1 MKAVEIVD
9 QVIHENDPISL
20 IRAFRHYIIKIG
32 KENKNELGIMKN
44 VIKENNKRDNNIK
57 ERTNI
62 LKVNDPLTLTENNI
76 QGDGFKNI
84 KIFNKISKSAE
95 YQRLIS
101 ESSNSFYEHIN
112 EEYHNKFISEDKLDN
127 IDLLRF
133 KIQNNYYFSKKLLLE
148 EIDNLF
154 INIRKK
160 FDIQI
165 NNGTRATY
173 KNKGT
178 RGRRRKLTN
187 DINGTNSNGK
197 SKNGTNGTSLVNNNI
212 NILNSINGIAY
223 NGCINE
229 NSINNNSM
237 VIEDEKKV
245 DTNTNQEENKYDVD
259 GFIIPIQNYKYKE
272 LYIIY
277 LNTIY
282 IRLVQLIQQL
292 NFDELFEAD
301 VRLMINNNKLPKS
314 NMSISSL
321 PIHKDFEI
329 ISDYHH
335 IKPEET
341 EKVLVTSITPSCEGG
356 CCNEINQLGPFSLD
370 NSKWNCCCK
379 DRSNNIEC
387 DPNICKCDIN
397 ICKNLSLYKKEY
409 KIINIDVEERYSWG
423 IDLYTYRNLLYIF
436 PENFDNDSQYYK
448 DFIEKTLILVINK
461 LGNKGNKLTNACYYI
476 INNSSL
482 YSNID
487 YCLAKHL
494 LNLFQ
499 SSKICDQL
507 FNNAYC
513 KGIGIFCKKKEG
525 IKQNELIAPYLGEIY
540 SPYLWY
546 EKQDLIKAK
555 KMDKNLPDFYNIML
569 ERMKNDPD
577 GYNLIMIDP
586 NSKGNFASRMSHS
599 CVPNCNT
606 VLMVSNKKYSIGMY
620 AMRDIQYDEELT
632 FDYNSITENQKEY
645 QMAICLCSSYLCRGH
660 YLILSNSMI
669 FTEIIN
675 KFHTFL
681 HRNIILLKA
690 SYMGEEPL
698 KEEELMLLKKYSIG
712 NSLLNSCPIW
722 LQRWTSLTIYFI
734 DLERQLL
741 PIILYKAEE
750 REREMNKKSMMK
762 IKNKNKKKKLDLKIN
777 EKNNS
782 KDCKNKI
789 KKKLNGKNSENTPT
803 RKKRSSSTKAFT
815 INKYNFNSD
824 FVWYQKSYKSKTRP
838 NNIIDKAKEESNF
851 DKIYKR
857 SKTKSKPKKEKDGI
871 KKHKNSNSGSKKN
884 FATPAKGD
892 SEKKNFIFGN
902 ALGDSLR
909 KLIENNENDID
920 FINICNKY
928 NFKEEELKM
937 IDIETDPSFDFLSE
951 QNLKLD
957 KEFDKILYEGCKY
970 QVSGII
976 DQRIQ
981 SLSITL
987 DKIKHVL
994 SLIGSPYNTEPPLR
1008 FLTEKE
1014 KYECHWK
1021 PMKEYLRENFIK
1033 LREKINSQNVFLME
1047 KYQKIIISLSP
1058 PIFVAGELNYKNLN
1072 IESRETL
1079 LKISKILYE
1088 ISLTENEVK
1097 LLDYKGLAD
1106 ILSLYANTKV
1116 HFTTNKNIN
1125 GCFYGE
1131 NIQILK
1137 RDVDSSCVPNE
1148 FLSSA
1153 LDTVIAEGKKEYEN
1167 NYIWGQLVG
1176 WYKQTVDKPNASLS
1190 AERKGALCYP
1200 DIESFFWN
1208 DYLTNN
1214 NKTNYSES
1222 INSNNSSSKKENNNS
1237 EYNYPYGGRI
1247 QFFEKLKDNI
1257 SMSWPTTNQWSFKN
1271 RNKIYGTVQLDSVI
1285 YGNFYLN
1292 KIDDYYSFIINQL
1305 ISNDPHQ
1312 IQ

>member
-1 MKAVEIVD
+1 
-9 QVIHENDPISL
+9 
-20 IRAFRHYIIKIG
+20 
-32 KENKNELGIMKN
+32 MKN

-62 LKVNDPLTLTENNI
+62 LKLNDPKTLIGNNM
-76 QGDGFKNI
+76 QGDLFKSI
-84 KIFNKISKSAE
+84 KIFNKISKSAD
-95 YQRLIS
+95 YQRIIN
-101 ESSNSFYEHIN
+101 ESSNSFYDYIN
-112 EEYHNKFISEDKLDN
+112 EEYHNKFISDDKLDN

-148 EIDNLF
+148 EIDHLF

-160 FDIQI
+160 FDIQV

-173 KNKGT
+173 KNKGK
-178 RGRRRKLTN
+178 RGRRKLNGELNGNNSININNKIDNNSMIIEDEKKN
-187 DINGTNSNGK
+187 DINGTNK
-197 SKNGTNGTSLVNNNI
+197 
-212 NILNSINGIAY
+212 
-223 NGCINE
+223 
-229 NSINNNSM
+229 
-237 VIEDEKKV
+237 
-245 DTNTNQEENKYDVD
+245 NQEDSKYDID
-259 GFIIPIQNYKYKE
+259 GFIIPIQNYKYKD

-282 IRLVQLIQQL
+282 IRLIQLIQEL
-292 NFDELFEAD
+292 NFDDLFEND
-301 VRLMINNNKLPKS
+301 VKLMISNNKLPKS

-321 PIHKDFEI
+321 PIRKEFEI

-341 EKVLVTSITPSCEGG
+341 EKILITPIIPSCNGE
-356 CCNEINQLGPFSLD
+356 CCDEINKLGPFNLD
-370 NSKWNCCCK
+370 NSRWNCSCK

-397 ICKNLSLYKKEY
+397 KCKNLSLYKKEY
-409 KIINIDVEERYSWG
+409 KRIDIDVEERYSWG

-436 PENFDNDSQYYK
+436 PENFDSDSQYYK
-448 DFIEKTLILVINK
+448 DFIEKTLILAINK
-461 LGNKGNKLTNACYYI
+461 LGNNGNKITNACYYI
-476 INNSSL
+476 VNNSSL
-482 YSNID
+482 YSNTD
-487 YCLAKHL
+487 YNLAKHL

-499 SSKICDQL
+499 SSKTCEQF

-555 KMDKNLPDFYNIML
+555 KLDKNLPDFYNIML
-569 ERMKNDPD
+569 ERMKTDPD

-620 AMRDIQYDEELT
+620 AMRDIAYDEELT

-681 HRNIILLKA
+681 HRNVILLKA
-690 SYMGEEPL
+690 SYMGEDPL
-698 KEEELMLLKKYSIG
+698 KNEELILLKKYSIG

-722 LQRWTSLTIYFI
+722 LQRWAALTIYFI

-741 PIILYKAEE
+741 PIMLYKAEK
-750 REREMNKKSMMK
+750 RERDLNKKSL
-762 IKNKNKKKKLDLKIN
+762 IKKNKKRKIEIKFN
-777 EKNNS
+777 DKNNS
-782 KDCKNKI
+782 KEKSKI
-789 KKKLNGKNSENTPT
+789 KKKLNGKNSENSSTK
-803 RKKRSSSTKAFT
+803 KKRSTSTKAFT
-815 INKYNFNSD
+815 INKYNFDSD
-824 FVWYQKSYKSKTRP
+824 FIWFNKSYKSKTRP

-851 DKIYKR
+851 DKILKKNKSK
-857 SKTKSKPKKEKDGI
+857 SKTKKEKDST
-871 KKHKNSNSGSKKN
+871 KKTKMILNSNKKSKNKDKI
-884 FATPAKGD
+884 FQACEG
-892 SEKKNFIFGN
+892 EKKNI
-902 ALGDSLR
+902 DE
-909 KLIENNENDID
+909 IENYLKEIVNNNYDDDID
-920 FINICNKY
+920 FINLCNKY
-928 NFKEEELKM
+928 NYNEEELKM
-937 IDIETDPSFDFLSE
+937 INIENDPSFDFLSE
-951 QNLKLD
+951 QNLKLEE
-957 KEFDKILYEGCKY
+957 EFDKVLYEGCKY

-981 SLSITL
+981 SLAITL

-994 SLIGSPYNTEPPLR
+994 SLIGSPYNIEPPLR

-1033 LREKINSQNVFLME
+1033 LKEKINSKNAFLIE

-1072 IESRETL
+1072 IESKDTL

-1088 ISLTENEVK
+1088 ISSIECEIK

-1106 ILSLYANTKV
+1106 ILSLYAKTKV
-1116 HFTTNKNIN
+1116 LFTTNKNIN
-1125 GCFYGE
+1125 GCFFGE

-1137 RDVDSSCVPNE
+1137 RDVDNSCVPNE
-1148 FLSSA
+1148 YIKSP
-1153 LDTVIAEGKKEYEN
+1153 LDTVIYEGKKEYEN

-1208 DYLTNN
+1208 EFITNS
-1214 NKTNYSES
+1214 KTNCSES
-1222 INSNNSSSKKENNNS
+1222 INSNSSKKDSNNN
-1237 EYNYPYGGRI
+1237 EYNYPYGGRE

-1257 SMSWPTTNQWSFKN
+1257 SMSWPTTNLWSFKN

-1292 KIDDYYSFIINQL
+1292 KIEDYYSYSIKQL
-1305 ISNDPHQ
+1305 FLNEA
-1312 IQ
+1312 

>member
-1 MKAVEIVD
+1 
-9 QVIHENDPISL
+9 
-20 IRAFRHYIIKIG
+20 
-32 KENKNELGIMKN
+32 MKN

-62 LKVNDPLTLTENNI
+62 LKLNDPKTLIGNNM
-76 QGDGFKNI
+76 QGDLFKSI
-84 KIFNKISKSAE
+84 KIFNKISKSAD
-95 YQRLIS
+95 YQRIIN
-101 ESSNSFYEHIN
+101 ESSNSFYDYIN
-112 EEYHNKFISEDKLDN
+112 EEYHNKFISDDKLDN

-148 EIDNLF
+148 EIDHLF

-160 FDIQI
+160 FDIQV

-173 KNKGT
+173 KNKGK
-178 RGRRRKLTN
+178 RGRRKLNGELNGNNSININNKIDNNSMIIEDEKKN
-187 DINGTNSNGK
+187 DINGTNK
-197 SKNGTNGTSLVNNNI
+197 
-212 NILNSINGIAY
+212 
-223 NGCINE
+223 
-229 NSINNNSM
+229 
-237 VIEDEKKV
+237 
-245 DTNTNQEENKYDVD
+245 NQEDSKYDID
-259 GFIIPIQNYKYKE
+259 GFIIPIQNYKYKD

-282 IRLVQLIQQL
+282 IRLIQLIQEL
-292 NFDELFEAD
+292 NFDDLFEND
-301 VRLMINNNKLPKS
+301 VKLMISNNKLPKS

-321 PIHKDFEI
+321 PIRKEFEI

-341 EKVLVTSITPSCEGG
+341 EKILITPIIPSCDGE
-356 CCNEINQLGPFSLD
+356 CCDEINKLGPFNLD
-370 NSKWNCCCK
+370 NSRWNCSCK

-397 ICKNLSLYKKEY
+397 KCKNLSLYKKEY
-409 KIINIDVEERYSWG
+409 KRIDIDVEERYSWG

-436 PENFDNDSQYYK
+436 PENFDSDSQYYK
-448 DFIEKTLILVINK
+448 DFIEKTLILAINK
-461 LGNKGNKLTNACYYI
+461 LGNNGNKITNACYYI
-476 INNSSL
+476 VNNSSL
-482 YSNID
+482 YSNTD
-487 YCLAKHL
+487 YNLAKHL

-499 SSKICDQL
+499 SSKTCEQF

-555 KMDKNLPDFYNIML
+555 KLDKNLPDFYNIML
-569 ERMKNDPD
+569 ERMKTDPD

-620 AMRDIQYDEELT
+620 AMRDIAYDEELT

-681 HRNIILLKA
+681 HRNVILLKA
-690 SYMGEEPL
+690 SYMGEDPL
-698 KEEELMLLKKYSIG
+698 KNEELILLKKYSIG

-722 LQRWTSLTIYFI
+722 LQRWAALTIYFI

-741 PIILYKAEE
+741 PIMLYKAEK
-750 REREMNKKSMMK
+750 RERDLNKKSL
-762 IKNKNKKKKLDLKIN
+762 IKKNKKRKIEIKLND
-777 EKNNS
+777 KNNS
-782 KDCKNKI
+782 KEKSKI
-789 KKKLNGKNSENTPT
+789 KKKLNGKNSENSSTK
-803 RKKRSSSTKAFT
+803 KKRSTSTKAFT
-815 INKYNFNSD
+815 INKYNFDSD
-824 FVWYQKSYKSKTRP
+824 FIWFNKSYKSKTRP

-851 DKIYKR
+851 DKILKKNKSK
-857 SKTKSKPKKEKDGI
+857 SKTKKEKDST
-871 KKHKNSNSGSKKN
+871 KKTKIILNSNKKSKNKDKI
-884 FATPAKGD
+884 FQACEG
-892 SEKKNFIFGN
+892 EKKNI
-902 ALGDSLR
+902 DE
-909 KLIENNENDID
+909 IENYLKEIVNNNYDDDID
-920 FINICNKY
+920 FINLCNKY
-928 NFKEEELKM
+928 NYNEEELKM
-937 IDIETDPSFDFLSE
+937 INIENDPSFDFLSE
-951 QNLKLD
+951 QNLKLEE
-957 KEFDKILYEGCKY
+957 EFDKVLYEGCKY

-981 SLSITL
+981 SLAITL

-994 SLIGSPYNTEPPLR
+994 SLIGSPYNIEPPLR

-1033 LREKINSQNVFLME
+1033 LKEKINSKNTFLTE

-1072 IESRETL
+1072 IESKDTL

-1088 ISLTENEVK
+1088 ISSIECEIK

-1106 ILSLYANTKV
+1106 ILSLYAKTKV
-1116 HFTTNKNIN
+1116 LFTTNKNIN
-1125 GCFYGE
+1125 GCFFGE

-1137 RDVDSSCVPNE
+1137 RDVDNSCVPNE
-1148 FLSSA
+1148 YIKSP
-1153 LDTVIAEGKKEYEN
+1153 LDTVIYEGKKEYEN

-1208 DYLTNN
+1208 EFITNS
-1214 NKTNYSES
+1214 KTNCSES
-1222 INSNNSSSKKENNNS
+1222 INSNSSKKDSNNN
-1237 EYNYPYGGRI
+1237 EYNYPYGGRE

-1257 SMSWPTTNQWSFKN
+1257 SMSWPTTNLWSFKN

-1292 KIDDYYSFIINQL
+1292 KIEDYYSYSIKQL
-1305 ISNDPHQ
+1305 FLNEA
-1312 IQ
+1312 

>member
-1 MKAVEIVD
+1 
-9 QVIHENDPISL
+9 
-20 IRAFRHYIIKIG
+20 
-32 KENKNELGIMKN
+32 MKN

-62 LKVNDPLTLTENNI
+62 LKLNDPKTLIGNNM
-76 QGDGFKNI
+76 QGDLFKSI
-84 KIFNKISKSAE
+84 KIFNKISKSAD
-95 YQRLIS
+95 YQRIIN
-101 ESSNSFYEHIN
+101 ESSNSFYDYIN
-112 EEYHNKFISEDKLDN
+112 EEYHNKFISDDKLDN

-148 EIDNLF
+148 EIDHLF

-160 FDIQI
+160 FDIQV

-173 KNKGT
+173 KNKGK
-178 RGRRRKLTN
+178 RGRRKLNGDLNGNNSININNKIDNNSMIIEDEKKN
-187 DINGTNSNGK
+187 DINGTNK
-197 SKNGTNGTSLVNNNI
+197 
-212 NILNSINGIAY
+212 
-223 NGCINE
+223 
-229 NSINNNSM
+229 
-237 VIEDEKKV
+237 
-245 DTNTNQEENKYDVD
+245 NQEDSKYDID
-259 GFIIPIQNYKYKE
+259 GFIIPIQNYKYKD

-282 IRLVQLIQQL
+282 IRLIQLIQEL
-292 NFDELFEAD
+292 NFDDLFEND
-301 VRLMINNNKLPKS
+301 VKLMISNNKLPKS

-321 PIHKDFEI
+321 PIRKEFEI

-341 EKVLVTSITPSCEGG
+341 EKILITPIIPSCDGE
-356 CCNEINQLGPFSLD
+356 CCDEINKLGPFNLD
-370 NSKWNCCCK
+370 NSRWNCSCK

-397 ICKNLSLYKKEY
+397 KCKNLSLYKKEY
-409 KIINIDVEERYSWG
+409 KRIDIDVEERYSWG

-436 PENFDNDSQYYK
+436 PENFDSDSQYYK
-448 DFIEKTLILVINK
+448 DFIEKTLILAINK
-461 LGNKGNKLTNACYYI
+461 LGNNGNKITNACYYI
-476 INNSSL
+476 VNNSSL
-482 YSNID
+482 YSNTD
-487 YCLAKHL
+487 YNLAKHL

-499 SSKICDQL
+499 SSKTCEQF

-555 KMDKNLPDFYNIML
+555 KLDKNLPDFYNIML
-569 ERMKNDPD
+569 ERMKTDPD

-620 AMRDIQYDEELT
+620 AMRDIAYDEELT

-681 HRNIILLKA
+681 HRNVILLKA
-690 SYMGEEPL
+690 SYMGEDPL
-698 KEEELMLLKKYSIG
+698 KNEELILLKKYSIG

-722 LQRWTSLTIYFI
+722 LQRWAALTIYFI

-741 PIILYKAEE
+741 PIMLYKAEK
-750 REREMNKKSMMK
+750 RERDLNKKSL
-762 IKNKNKKKKLDLKIN
+762 IKKNKKRKIEIKLND
-777 EKNNS
+777 KNNS
-782 KDCKNKI
+782 KEKSKI
-789 KKKLNGKNSENTPT
+789 KKKLNGKNSENSSTK
-803 RKKRSSSTKAFT
+803 KKRSTSTKAFT
-815 INKYNFNSD
+815 INKYNFDSD
-824 FVWYQKSYKSKTRP
+824 FIWFNKSYKSKTRP

-851 DKIYKR
+851 DKILKKNKSK
-857 SKTKSKPKKEKDGI
+857 SKTKKEKDST
-871 KKHKNSNSGSKKN
+871 KKTKMILNSNKKSKNKDKI
-884 FATPAKGD
+884 FQACEG
-892 SEKKNFIFGN
+892 EKKNI
-902 ALGDSLR
+902 DE
-909 KLIENNENDID
+909 IENYLKEIVNNNYDDDID
-920 FINICNKY
+920 FINLCNKY
-928 NFKEEELKM
+928 NYNEEELKM
-937 IDIETDPSFDFLSE
+937 INIENDPSFDFLSE
-951 QNLKLD
+951 QNLKLEE
-957 KEFDKILYEGCKY
+957 EFDKVLYEGCKY

-981 SLSITL
+981 SLAITL

-994 SLIGSPYNTEPPLR
+994 SLIGSPYNIEPPLR

-1033 LREKINSQNVFLME
+1033 LKEKINSKNTFLTE

-1072 IESRETL
+1072 IESKDTL

-1088 ISLTENEVK
+1088 ISSIECEIK

-1106 ILSLYANTKV
+1106 ILSLYAKTKV
-1116 HFTTNKNIN
+1116 LFTTNKNIN
-1125 GCFYGE
+1125 GCFFGE

-1137 RDVDSSCVPNE
+1137 RDVDNSCVPNE
-1148 FLSSA
+1148 YIKSP
-1153 LDTVIAEGKKEYEN
+1153 LDTVIYEGKKEYEN

-1208 DYLTNN
+1208 EFITNS
-1214 NKTNYSES
+1214 KTNCSES
-1222 INSNNSSSKKENNNS
+1222 INSNSSKKDSNNN
-1237 EYNYPYGGRI
+1237 EYNYPYGGRE

-1257 SMSWPTTNQWSFKN
+1257 SMSWPTTNLWSFKN

-1292 KIDDYYSFIINQL
+1292 KIEDYYSYSIKQL
-1305 ISNDPHQ
+1305 FLNEA
-1312 IQ
+1312 

>member
-1 MKAVEIVD
+1 
-9 QVIHENDPISL
+9 
-20 IRAFRHYIIKIG
+20 
-32 KENKNELGIMKN
+32 MKN

-57 ERTNI
+57 ERANI
-62 LKVNDPLTLTENNI
+62 LKLNDPKTLIGNNM
-76 QGDGFKNI
+76 QGDLFKSI
-84 KIFNKISKSAE
+84 KIFNKISKSAD
-95 YQRLIS
+95 YQRIIN
-101 ESSNSFYEHIN
+101 ESSNSFYDYIN
-112 EEYHNKFISEDKLDN
+112 EEYHNKFISDDKLDN

-148 EIDNLF
+148 EIDHLF

-160 FDIQI
+160 FDIQV

-173 KNKGT
+173 KNKGK
-178 RGRRRKLTN
+178 RGRRKLNGDLNGNNSININNKVDNNSMIIEDEKKN
-187 DINGTNSNGK
+187 DINGT
-197 SKNGTNGTSLVNNNI
+197 KN
-212 NILNSINGIAY
+212 
-223 NGCINE
+223 
-229 NSINNNSM
+229 
-237 VIEDEKKV
+237 
-245 DTNTNQEENKYDVD
+245 NQEDSKYDID
-259 GFIIPIQNYKYKE
+259 GFIIPIQNYKYKD

-282 IRLVQLIQQL
+282 IRLIQLIQEL
-292 NFDELFEAD
+292 NFDDLFEND
-301 VRLMINNNKLPKS
+301 VKLMISNNKLPKS

-321 PIHKDFEI
+321 PIRKEFEI

-341 EKVLVTSITPSCEGG
+341 EKILITPITPSCEGE
-356 CCNEINQLGPFSLD
+356 CCDEINKLGPFNLD
-370 NSKWNCCCK
+370 NSRWNCSCK

-397 ICKNLSLYKKEY
+397 KCRNLSLYKKEY
-409 KIINIDVEERYSWG
+409 KRINIDVEERYSWG

-436 PENFDNDSQYYK
+436 PENFDSDSQYYK
-448 DFIEKTLILVINK
+448 DFIEKTLILAINK
-461 LGNKGNKLTNACYYI
+461 LGNNGNKITNACYYI

-482 YSNID
+482 YSNTD
-487 YCLAKHL
+487 YNLAKHL

-499 SSKICDQL
+499 SSKTCEQF

-555 KMDKNLPDFYNIML
+555 KLDKNLPDFYNIML
-569 ERMKNDPD
+569 ERMKTDPD

-620 AMRDIQYDEELT
+620 AMRDIAYDEELT

-645 QMAICLCSSYLCRGH
+645 QMAICLCSSYFCRGH

-681 HRNIILLKA
+681 HRNVILLKA
-690 SYMGEEPL
+690 SYMGENPL
-698 KEEELMLLKKYSIG
+698 KNEELILLKKYSIG

-722 LQRWTSLTIYFI
+722 LQRWAALTIYFI

-741 PIILYKAEE
+741 PIMLYKAEK
-750 REREMNKKSMMK
+750 RERDLNKKSL
-762 IKNKNKKKKLDLKIN
+762 IKKNKKRKIEIKLND
-777 EKNNS
+777 KNNS
-782 KDCKNKI
+782 KEKSKI
-789 KKKLNGKNSENTPT
+789 KKKLNGKNSENSSTK
-803 RKKRSSSTKAFT
+803 KKRSTSTKAFT
-815 INKYNFNSD
+815 INKYNFDSD
-824 FVWYQKSYKSKTRP
+824 FIWFNKSYKSKTRP

-851 DKIYKR
+851 DKILKKNK
-857 SKTKSKPKKEKDGI
+857 SKSKPKKEKDST
-871 KKHKNSNSGSKKN
+871 KKTKINLNSNKKSKNKN
-884 FATPAKGD
+884 RIFQAYEG
-892 SEKKNFIFGN
+892 EKKNI
-902 ALGDSLR
+902 DE
-909 KLIENNENDID
+909 IENYLKEIVNNNYDDDID
-920 FINICNKY
+920 FINLCNKY
-928 NFKEEELKM
+928 NYNEEELKM
-937 IDIETDPSFDFLSE
+937 INIENDPSFDFLSE
-951 QNLKLD
+951 QNLKLEE
-957 KEFDKILYEGCKY
+957 EFDKVLYEGCKY

-981 SLSITL
+981 SLAITL

-994 SLIGSPYNTEPPLR
+994 SLIGSPYNIEPPLR

-1033 LREKINSQNVFLME
+1033 LKEKINSKNTFLLE

-1072 IESRETL
+1072 IESKDTL

-1088 ISLTENEVK
+1088 ISSIECEMK

-1106 ILSLYANTKV
+1106 ILSLYAKTKV
-1116 HFTTNKNIN
+1116 LFTTNKNIN
-1125 GCFYGE
+1125 GCFFGE

-1137 RDVDSSCVPNE
+1137 RDVDNSCVPNE
-1148 FLSSA
+1148 YTKSP
-1153 LDTVIAEGKKEYEN
+1153 LDTVIYEGKKEYEN

-1208 DYLTNN
+1208 EFITNS
-1214 NKTNYSES
+1214 KTNYSES
-1222 INSNNSSSKKENNNS
+1222 INSNSSKKDSNNN
-1237 EYNYPYGGRI
+1237 EYNYPYGGRE

-1257 SMSWPTTNQWSFKN
+1257 SMSWPTTNLWSFKN

-1292 KIDDYYSFIINQL
+1292 KIEDYYSYSIKQL
-1305 ISNDPHQ
+1305 FLNEA
-1312 IQ
+1312 

>member
-1 MKAVEIVD
+1 
-9 QVIHENDPISL
+9 
-20 IRAFRHYIIKIG
+20 
-32 KENKNELGIMKN
+32 MKN

-57 ERTNI
+57 ERANI
-62 LKVNDPLTLTENNI
+62 LKLNDPKTLIGNNM
-76 QGDGFKNI
+76 QGDLFKSI
-84 KIFNKISKSAE
+84 KIFNKIIKSAD
-95 YQRLIS
+95 YQRIIN
-101 ESSNSFYEHIN
+101 ESSNSFYDYIN
-112 EEYHNKFISEDKLDN
+112 EEYHNKFISDDKLDN

-148 EIDNLF
+148 EIDHLF

-160 FDIQI
+160 FDIQV

-173 KNKGT
+173 KNKGK
-178 RGRRRKLTN
+178 RGRRKLNGDLNGNNSININNKVDNNSMIIEDEKKN
-187 DINGTNSNGK
+187 DINGT
-197 SKNGTNGTSLVNNNI
+197 KN
-212 NILNSINGIAY
+212 
-223 NGCINE
+223 
-229 NSINNNSM
+229 
-237 VIEDEKKV
+237 
-245 DTNTNQEENKYDVD
+245 NQEDSKYDID
-259 GFIIPIQNYKYKE
+259 GFIIPIQNYKYKD

-282 IRLVQLIQQL
+282 IRLIQLIQEL
-292 NFDELFEAD
+292 NFDDLFEND
-301 VRLMINNNKLPKS
+301 VKLMISNNKLPKS

-321 PIHKDFEI
+321 PIRKEFEI

-341 EKVLVTSITPSCEGG
+341 EKILITPITPSCEGE
-356 CCNEINQLGPFSLD
+356 CCDEINKLGPFNLD
-370 NSKWNCCCK
+370 NSRWNCSCK

-397 ICKNLSLYKKEY
+397 KCRNLSLYKKEY
-409 KIINIDVEERYSWG
+409 KRINIDVEERYSWG

-436 PENFDNDSQYYK
+436 PENFDSDSQYYK
-448 DFIEKTLILVINK
+448 DFIEKTLILAINK
-461 LGNKGNKLTNACYYI
+461 LGNNGNKITNACYYI

-482 YSNID
+482 YSNTD
-487 YCLAKHL
+487 YNLAKHL

-499 SSKICDQL
+499 SSKTCEQF

-555 KMDKNLPDFYNIML
+555 KLDKNLPDFYNIML
-569 ERMKNDPD
+569 ERMKTDPD

-620 AMRDIQYDEELT
+620 AMRDIAYDEELT

-645 QMAICLCSSYLCRGH
+645 QMAICLCSSYFCRGH

-681 HRNIILLKA
+681 HRNVILLKA
-690 SYMGEEPL
+690 SYMGENPL
-698 KEEELMLLKKYSIG
+698 KNEELILLKKYSIG

-722 LQRWTSLTIYFI
+722 LQRWAALTIYFI

-741 PIILYKAEE
+741 PIMLYKAEK
-750 REREMNKKSMMK
+750 RERDLNKKSL
-762 IKNKNKKKKLDLKIN
+762 IKKNKKRKIEIKLND
-777 EKNNS
+777 KNNS
-782 KDCKNKI
+782 KEKSKI
-789 KKKLNGKNSENTPT
+789 KRKLNGKNSENSSTK
-803 RKKRSSSTKAFT
+803 KKRSTSTKAFT
-815 INKYNFNSD
+815 INKYNFDSD
-824 FVWYQKSYKSKTRP
+824 FIWFNKSYKSKTRP

-851 DKIYKR
+851 DKILKKNK
-857 SKTKSKPKKEKDGI
+857 SKSKPKKEKDST
-871 KKHKNSNSGSKKN
+871 KKTKINLNSNKKSKNKN
-884 FATPAKGD
+884 RIFQAYEG
-892 SEKKNFIFGN
+892 EKKNI
-902 ALGDSLR
+902 DE
-909 KLIENNENDID
+909 IENYLKEIVNNNYDDDID
-920 FINICNKY
+920 FINLCNKY
-928 NFKEEELKM
+928 NYNEEELKM
-937 IDIETDPSFDFLSE
+937 INIENDPSFDFLSE
-951 QNLKLD
+951 QNLKLEE
-957 KEFDKILYEGCKY
+957 EFDKVLYEGCKY

-981 SLSITL
+981 SLAITL

-994 SLIGSPYNTEPPLR
+994 SLIGSPYNIEPPLR

-1033 LREKINSQNVFLME
+1033 LKEKINSKNTFLLE

-1072 IESRETL
+1072 IESKDTL

-1088 ISLTENEVK
+1088 ISSIECEMK

-1106 ILSLYANTKV
+1106 ILSLYAKTKV
-1116 HFTTNKNIN
+1116 LFTTNKNIN
-1125 GCFYGE
+1125 GCFFGE

-1137 RDVDSSCVPNE
+1137 RDVDNSCVPNE
-1148 FLSSA
+1148 YTKSP
-1153 LDTVIAEGKKEYEN
+1153 LDTVIYEGKKEYEN

-1208 DYLTNN
+1208 DFITNS
-1214 NKTNYSES
+1214 KTNYSES
-1222 INSNNSSSKKENNNS
+1222 INSNSSKKDSNNN
-1237 EYNYPYGGRI
+1237 EYNYPYGGRE

-1257 SMSWPTTNQWSFKN
+1257 SMSWPTTNLWSFKN

-1292 KIDDYYSFIINQL
+1292 KIEDYYSYSIKQL
-1305 ISNDPHQ
+1305 FLNEA
-1312 IQ
+1312 

>member
-1 MKAVEIVD
+1 
-9 QVIHENDPISL
+9 
-20 IRAFRHYIIKIG
+20 
-32 KENKNELGIMKN
+32 MKN

-62 LKVNDPLTLTENNI
+62 LKLNDPKTLIGNNM
-76 QGDGFKNI
+76 QGDLFKSI
-84 KIFNKISKSAE
+84 KIFNKISKSAD
-95 YQRLIS
+95 YQRIIN
-101 ESSNSFYEHIN
+101 ESSNSFYDYIN
-112 EEYHNKFISEDKLDN
+112 EEYHNKFISDDKLDN

-148 EIDNLF
+148 EIDHLF

-160 FDIQI
+160 FDIQV

-173 KNKGT
+173 KNKGK
-178 RGRRRKLTN
+178 RGRRKLNGELNGNNSININNKIDNNSMIIEDEKKN
-187 DINGTNSNGK
+187 DINGTNK
-197 SKNGTNGTSLVNNNI
+197 
-212 NILNSINGIAY
+212 
-223 NGCINE
+223 
-229 NSINNNSM
+229 
-237 VIEDEKKV
+237 
-245 DTNTNQEENKYDVD
+245 NQEDSKYDID
-259 GFIIPIQNYKYKE
+259 GFIIPIQNYKYKD

-282 IRLVQLIQQL
+282 IRLIQLIQEL
-292 NFDELFEAD
+292 NFDDLFEND
-301 VRLMINNNKLPKS
+301 VKLMISNNKLPKS

-321 PIHKDFEI
+321 PIRKEFEI

-341 EKVLVTSITPSCEGG
+341 EKILITPIIPSCDGE
-356 CCNEINQLGPFSLD
+356 CCDEINKLGPFNLD
-370 NSKWNCCCK
+370 NSRWNCSCK

-397 ICKNLSLYKKEY
+397 KCKNLSLYKKEY
-409 KIINIDVEERYSWG
+409 KRIDIDVEERYSWG

-436 PENFDNDSQYYK
+436 PENFDSDSQYYK
-448 DFIEKTLILVINK
+448 DFIEKTLILAINK
-461 LGNKGNKLTNACYYI
+461 LGNNGNKITNACYYI
-476 INNSSL
+476 VNNSSL
-482 YSNID
+482 YSNTD
-487 YCLAKHL
+487 YNLAKHL

-499 SSKICDQL
+499 SSKTCEQF

-555 KMDKNLPDFYNIML
+555 KLDKNLPDFYNIML
-569 ERMKNDPD
+569 ERMKTDPD

-620 AMRDIQYDEELT
+620 AMRDIAYDEELT

-681 HRNIILLKA
+681 HRNVILLKA
-690 SYMGEEPL
+690 SYMGEDPL
-698 KEEELMLLKKYSIG
+698 KNEELILLKKYSIG

-722 LQRWTSLTIYFI
+722 LQRWAALTIYFI

-741 PIILYKAEE
+741 PIMLYKAEK
-750 REREMNKKSMMK
+750 RERDLNKKSL
-762 IKNKNKKKKLDLKIN
+762 IKKNKKRKIEIKLND
-777 EKNNS
+777 KNNS
-782 KDCKNKI
+782 KEKSKI
-789 KKKLNGKNSENTPT
+789 KKKLNGKNSENSSTK
-803 RKKRSSSTKAFT
+803 KKRSTSTKAFT
-815 INKYNFNSD
+815 INKYNFDSD
-824 FVWYQKSYKSKTRP
+824 FIWFNKSYKSKTRP

-851 DKIYKR
+851 DKILKKNKSK
-857 SKTKSKPKKEKDGI
+857 SKTKKEKDST
-871 KKHKNSNSGSKKN
+871 KKTKMILNSNKKSKNKDKI
-884 FATPAKGD
+884 FQACEG
-892 SEKKNFIFGN
+892 EKKNI
-902 ALGDSLR
+902 DE
-909 KLIENNENDID
+909 IENYLKEIVNNNYDDDID
-920 FINICNKY
+920 FINLCNKY
-928 NFKEEELKM
+928 NYNEEELKM
-937 IDIETDPSFDFLSE
+937 INIENDPSFDFLSE
-951 QNLKLD
+951 QNLKLEE
-957 KEFDKILYEGCKY
+957 EFDKVLYEGCKY

-981 SLSITL
+981 SLAITL

-994 SLIGSPYNTEPPLR
+994 SLIGSPYNIEPPLR

-1033 LREKINSQNVFLME
+1033 LKEKINSKNTFLIE

-1072 IESRETL
+1072 IESKDTL

-1088 ISLTENEVK
+1088 ISSIECEIK

-1106 ILSLYANTKV
+1106 ILSLYAKTKV
-1116 HFTTNKNIN
+1116 LFTTNKNIN
-1125 GCFYGE
+1125 GCFFGE

-1137 RDVDSSCVPNE
+1137 RDVDNSCVPNE
-1148 FLSSA
+1148 YIKSP
-1153 LDTVIAEGKKEYEN
+1153 LDTVIYEGKKEYEN

-1208 DYLTNN
+1208 EFITNS
-1214 NKTNYSES
+1214 KTNCSES
-1222 INSNNSSSKKENNNS
+1222 INSNSSKKDSNNN
-1237 EYNYPYGGRI
+1237 EYNYPYGGRE

-1257 SMSWPTTNQWSFKN
+1257 SMSWPTTNLWSFKN

-1292 KIDDYYSFIINQL
+1292 KIEDYYSYSIKQL
-1305 ISNDPHQ
+1305 FLNEA
-1312 IQ
+1312 

>member
-1 MKAVEIVD
+1 
-9 QVIHENDPISL
+9 
-20 IRAFRHYIIKIG
+20 
-32 KENKNELGIMKN
+32 MKN

-62 LKVNDPLTLTENNI
+62 LKLNDPKTLIGNNM
-76 QGDGFKNI
+76 QGDLFKSI
-84 KIFNKISKSAE
+84 KIFNKISKSAD
-95 YQRLIS
+95 YQRIIN
-101 ESSNSFYEHIN
+101 ESSNSFYDYIN
-112 EEYHNKFISEDKLDN
+112 EEYHNKFISDDKLDN

-148 EIDNLF
+148 EIDHLF

-160 FDIQI
+160 FDIQV

-173 KNKGT
+173 KNKGK
-178 RGRRRKLTN
+178 RGRRKLNGDLNGNNSININNKIDNNSMIIEDEKKN
-187 DINGTNSNGK
+187 DINGTNK
-197 SKNGTNGTSLVNNNI
+197 
-212 NILNSINGIAY
+212 
-223 NGCINE
+223 
-229 NSINNNSM
+229 
-237 VIEDEKKV
+237 
-245 DTNTNQEENKYDVD
+245 NQEDSKYDID
-259 GFIIPIQNYKYKE
+259 GFIIPIQNYKYKD

-282 IRLVQLIQQL
+282 IRLIQLIQEL
-292 NFDELFEAD
+292 NFDDLFEND
-301 VRLMINNNKLPKS
+301 VKLMISNNKLPKS

-321 PIHKDFEI
+321 PIRKEFEI

-341 EKVLVTSITPSCEGG
+341 EKILITPIIPSCDGE
-356 CCNEINQLGPFSLD
+356 CCDEINKLGPFNLD
-370 NSKWNCCCK
+370 NSRWNCSCK

-397 ICKNLSLYKKEY
+397 KCKNLSLYKKEY
-409 KIINIDVEERYSWG
+409 KRIDIDVEERYSWG

-436 PENFDNDSQYYK
+436 PENFDSDSQYYK
-448 DFIEKTLILVINK
+448 DFIEKTLILAINK
-461 LGNKGNKLTNACYYI
+461 LGNNGNKITNACYYI
-476 INNSSL
+476 VNNSSL
-482 YSNID
+482 YSNTD
-487 YCLAKHL
+487 YNLAKHL

-499 SSKICDQL
+499 SSKTCEQF

-555 KMDKNLPDFYNIML
+555 KLDKNLPDFYNIML
-569 ERMKNDPD
+569 ERMKTDPD

-620 AMRDIQYDEELT
+620 AMRDIAYDEELT

-681 HRNIILLKA
+681 HRNVILLKA
-690 SYMGEEPL
+690 SYMGEDPL
-698 KEEELMLLKKYSIG
+698 KNEELILLKKYSIG

-722 LQRWTSLTIYFI
+722 LQRWAALTIYFI

-741 PIILYKAEE
+741 PIMLYKAEK
-750 REREMNKKSMMK
+750 RERDLNKKSL
-762 IKNKNKKKKLDLKIN
+762 IKKNKKRKIEIKFN
-777 EKNNS
+777 DKNNS
-782 KDCKNKI
+782 KEKSKI
-789 KKKLNGKNSENTPT
+789 KKKLNGKNSENSSTK
-803 RKKRSSSTKAFT
+803 KKRSTSTKAFT
-815 INKYNFNSD
+815 INKYNFDSD
-824 FVWYQKSYKSKTRP
+824 FIWFNKSYKSKTRP

-851 DKIYKR
+851 DKILKKNKSK
-857 SKTKSKPKKEKDGI
+857 SKTKKEKDST
-871 KKHKNSNSGSKKN
+871 KKTKMILNSNKKSKNKDKI
-884 FATPAKGD
+884 FQACEG
-892 SEKKNFIFGN
+892 EKKNI
-902 ALGDSLR
+902 DE
-909 KLIENNENDID
+909 IENYLKEIVNNNYDDDID
-920 FINICNKY
+920 FINLCNKY
-928 NFKEEELKM
+928 NYNEEELKM
-937 IDIETDPSFDFLSE
+937 INIENDPSFDFLSE
-951 QNLKLD
+951 QNLKLEE
-957 KEFDKILYEGCKY
+957 EFDKVLYEGCKY

-981 SLSITL
+981 SLAITL

-994 SLIGSPYNTEPPLR
+994 SLIGSPYNIEPPLR

-1033 LREKINSQNVFLME
+1033 LKEKINSKNTFLTE

-1072 IESRETL
+1072 IESKDTL

-1088 ISLTENEVK
+1088 ISSIECEIK

-1106 ILSLYANTKV
+1106 ILSLYAKTKV
-1116 HFTTNKNIN
+1116 LFTTNKNIN
-1125 GCFYGE
+1125 GCFFGE

-1137 RDVDSSCVPNE
+1137 RDVDNSCVPNE
-1148 FLSSA
+1148 YIKSP
-1153 LDTVIAEGKKEYEN
+1153 LDTVIYEGKKEYEN

-1208 DYLTNN
+1208 EFITNS
-1214 NKTNYSES
+1214 KTNCSES
-1222 INSNNSSSKKENNNS
+1222 INSNSSKKDSNNN
-1237 EYNYPYGGRI
+1237 EYNYPYGGRE

-1257 SMSWPTTNQWSFKN
+1257 SMSWPTTNLWSFKN

-1292 KIDDYYSFIINQL
+1292 KIEDYYSYSIKQL
-1305 ISNDPHQ
+1305 FLNEA
-1312 IQ
+1312 

>member
-1 MKAVEIVD
+1 
-9 QVIHENDPISL
+9 
-20 IRAFRHYIIKIG
+20 
-32 KENKNELGIMKN
+32 MKN

-62 LKVNDPLTLTENNI
+62 LKLNDPKTLIGNNM
-76 QGDGFKNI
+76 QGDLFKSI
-84 KIFNKISKSAE
+84 KIFNKISKSAD
-95 YQRLIS
+95 YQRIIN
-101 ESSNSFYEHIN
+101 ESSNSFYDYIN
-112 EEYHNKFISEDKLDN
+112 EEYHNKFISDDKLDN

-148 EIDNLF
+148 EIDHLF

-160 FDIQI
+160 FDIQV

-173 KNKGT
+173 KNKGK
-178 RGRRRKLTN
+178 RGRRKLNGDLNGNNSININNKIDNNSMIIEDEKKN
-187 DINGTNSNGK
+187 DINGTNK
-197 SKNGTNGTSLVNNNI
+197 
-212 NILNSINGIAY
+212 
-223 NGCINE
+223 
-229 NSINNNSM
+229 
-237 VIEDEKKV
+237 
-245 DTNTNQEENKYDVD
+245 NQEDSKYDID
-259 GFIIPIQNYKYKE
+259 GFIIPIQNYKYKD

-282 IRLVQLIQQL
+282 IRLIQLIQEL
-292 NFDELFEAD
+292 NFDDLFEND
-301 VRLMINNNKLPKS
+301 VKLMISNNKLPKS

-321 PIHKDFEI
+321 PIRKEFEI

-341 EKVLVTSITPSCEGG
+341 EKILITPIIPSCDGE
-356 CCNEINQLGPFSLD
+356 CCDEINKLGPFNLD
-370 NSKWNCCCK
+370 NSRWNCSCK

-397 ICKNLSLYKKEY
+397 KCKNLSLYKKEY
-409 KIINIDVEERYSWG
+409 KRIDIDVEERYSWG

-436 PENFDNDSQYYK
+436 PENFDSDSQYYK
-448 DFIEKTLILVINK
+448 DFIEKTLILAINK
-461 LGNKGNKLTNACYYI
+461 LGNNGNKITNACYYI
-476 INNSSL
+476 VNNSSL
-482 YSNID
+482 YSNTD
-487 YCLAKHL
+487 YNLAKHL

-499 SSKICDQL
+499 SSKTCEQF

-555 KMDKNLPDFYNIML
+555 KLDKNLPDFYNIML
-569 ERMKNDPD
+569 ERMKTDPD

-620 AMRDIQYDEELT
+620 AMRDIAYDEELT

-681 HRNIILLKA
+681 HRNVILLKA
-690 SYMGEEPL
+690 SYMGEDPL
-698 KEEELMLLKKYSIG
+698 KNEELILLKKYSIG

-722 LQRWTSLTIYFI
+722 LQRWAALTIYFI

-741 PIILYKAEE
+741 PIMLYKAEK
-750 REREMNKKSMMK
+750 RERDLNKKSL
-762 IKNKNKKKKLDLKIN
+762 IKKNKKRKIEIKFN
-777 EKNNS
+777 DKNNS
-782 KDCKNKI
+782 KEKSKI
-789 KKKLNGKNSENTPT
+789 KKKLNGKNSENSSTK
-803 RKKRSSSTKAFT
+803 KKRSTSTKAFT
-815 INKYNFNSD
+815 INKYNFDSD
-824 FVWYQKSYKSKTRP
+824 FIWFNKSYKSKTRP

-851 DKIYKR
+851 DKILKKNKSK
-857 SKTKSKPKKEKDGI
+857 SKTKKEKDST
-871 KKHKNSNSGSKKN
+871 KKTKIILNSNKKSKNKDKI
-884 FATPAKGD
+884 FQACEG
-892 SEKKNFIFGN
+892 EKKNI
-902 ALGDSLR
+902 DE
-909 KLIENNENDID
+909 IENYLKEIVNNNYDDDID
-920 FINICNKY
+920 FINLCNKY
-928 NFKEEELKM
+928 NYNEEELKM
-937 IDIETDPSFDFLSE
+937 INIENDPSFDFLSE
-951 QNLKLD
+951 QNLKLEE
-957 KEFDKILYEGCKY
+957 EFDKVLYEGCKY

-981 SLSITL
+981 SLAITL

-994 SLIGSPYNTEPPLR
+994 SLIGSPYNIEPPLR

-1033 LREKINSQNVFLME
+1033 LKEKINSKNTFLTE

-1072 IESRETL
+1072 IESKDTL

-1088 ISLTENEVK
+1088 ISSIECEIK

-1106 ILSLYANTKV
+1106 ILSLYAKTKV
-1116 HFTTNKNIN
+1116 LFTTNKNIN
-1125 GCFYGE
+1125 GCFFGE

-1137 RDVDSSCVPNE
+1137 RDVDNSCVPNE
-1148 FLSSA
+1148 YIKSP
-1153 LDTVIAEGKKEYEN
+1153 LDTVIYEGKKEYEN

-1208 DYLTNN
+1208 EFITNS
-1214 NKTNYSES
+1214 KTNCSES
-1222 INSNNSSSKKENNNS
+1222 INSNSSKKDSNNN
-1237 EYNYPYGGRI
+1237 EYNYPYGGRE

-1257 SMSWPTTNQWSFKN
+1257 SMSWPTTNLWSFKN

-1292 KIDDYYSFIINQL
+1292 KIEDYYSYSIKQL
-1305 ISNDPHQ
+1305 FLNEA
-1312 IQ
+1312 

>member
-1 MKAVEIVD
+1 
-9 QVIHENDPISL
+9 
-20 IRAFRHYIIKIG
+20 
-32 KENKNELGIMKN
+32 MKN

-57 ERTNI
+57 ERANI
-62 LKVNDPLTLTENNI
+62 LKLNDPKTLIGNNM
-76 QGDGFKNI
+76 QGDLFKSI
-84 KIFNKISKSAE
+84 KIFNKISKSAD
-95 YQRLIS
+95 YQRIIN
-101 ESSNSFYEHIN
+101 ESSNSFYDYIN
-112 EEYHNKFISEDKLDN
+112 EEYHNKFISDDKLDN

-148 EIDNLF
+148 EIDHLF

-160 FDIQI
+160 FDIQV

-173 KNKGT
+173 KNKGK
-178 RGRRRKLTN
+178 RGRRKLNGDLNGNNSININNKVDNNSMIIEDEKKN
-187 DINGTNSNGK
+187 DINGT
-197 SKNGTNGTSLVNNNI
+197 KN
-212 NILNSINGIAY
+212 
-223 NGCINE
+223 
-229 NSINNNSM
+229 
-237 VIEDEKKV
+237 
-245 DTNTNQEENKYDVD
+245 NQEDSKYDID
-259 GFIIPIQNYKYKE
+259 GFIIPIQNYKYKD

-282 IRLVQLIQQL
+282 IRLIQLIQEL
-292 NFDELFEAD
+292 NFDDLFEND
-301 VRLMINNNKLPKS
+301 VKLMISNNKLPKS

-321 PIHKDFEI
+321 PIRKEFEI

-341 EKVLVTSITPSCEGG
+341 EKILITPITPSCEGE
-356 CCNEINQLGPFSLD
+356 CCDEINKLGPFNLD
-370 NSKWNCCCK
+370 NSRWNCSCK

-397 ICKNLSLYKKEY
+397 KCRNLSLYKKEY
-409 KIINIDVEERYSWG
+409 KRINIDVEERYSWG

-436 PENFDNDSQYYK
+436 PENFDSDSQYYK
-448 DFIEKTLILVINK
+448 DFIEKTLILAINK
-461 LGNKGNKLTNACYYI
+461 LGNNGNKITNACYYI

-482 YSNID
+482 YSNTD
-487 YCLAKHL
+487 YNLAKHL

-499 SSKICDQL
+499 SSKTCEQF

-555 KMDKNLPDFYNIML
+555 KLDKNLPDFYNIML
-569 ERMKNDPD
+569 ERMKTDPD

-620 AMRDIQYDEELT
+620 AMRDIAYDEELT

-645 QMAICLCSSYLCRGH
+645 QMAICLCSSYFCRGH

-681 HRNIILLKA
+681 HRNVILLKA
-690 SYMGEEPL
+690 SYMGENPL
-698 KEEELMLLKKYSIG
+698 KNEELILLKKYSIG

-722 LQRWTSLTIYFI
+722 LQRWAALTIYFI

-741 PIILYKAEE
+741 PIMLYKAEK
-750 REREMNKKSMMK
+750 RERDLNKKSL
-762 IKNKNKKKKLDLKIN
+762 IKKNKKRKIEIKLND
-777 EKNNS
+777 KNNS
-782 KDCKNKI
+782 KEKSKI
-789 KKKLNGKNSENTPT
+789 KKKLNGKNSENSSTK
-803 RKKRSSSTKAFT
+803 KKRSTSTKAFT
-815 INKYNFNSD
+815 INKYNFDSD
-824 FVWYQKSYKSKTRP
+824 FIWFNKSYKSKTRP

-851 DKIYKR
+851 DKILKKNK
-857 SKTKSKPKKEKDGI
+857 SKSKPKKEKDST
-871 KKHKNSNSGSKKN
+871 KKTKINLNSNKKSKNKN
-884 FATPAKGD
+884 RIFQAYEG
-892 SEKKNFIFGN
+892 EKKNI
-902 ALGDSLR
+902 DE
-909 KLIENNENDID
+909 IENYLKEIVNNNYDDDID
-920 FINICNKY
+920 FINLCNKY
-928 NFKEEELKM
+928 NYNEEELKM
-937 IDIETDPSFDFLSE
+937 INIENDPSFDFLSE
-951 QNLKLD
+951 QNLKLEE
-957 KEFDKILYEGCKY
+957 EFDKVLYEGCKY

-981 SLSITL
+981 SLAITL

-994 SLIGSPYNTEPPLR
+994 SLIGSPYNIEPPLR

-1033 LREKINSQNVFLME
+1033 LKEKINSKNTFLLE

-1072 IESRETL
+1072 IESKDTL

-1088 ISLTENEVK
+1088 ISSIECEMK

-1106 ILSLYANTKV
+1106 ILSLYAKTKV
-1116 HFTTNKNIN
+1116 LFTTNKNIN
-1125 GCFYGE
+1125 GCFFGE

-1137 RDVDSSCVPNE
+1137 RDVDNSCVPNE
-1148 FLSSA
+1148 YTKSP
-1153 LDTVIAEGKKEYEN
+1153 LDTVIYEGKKEYEN

-1208 DYLTNN
+1208 EFITNS
-1214 NKTNYSES
+1214 KTNYSES
-1222 INSNNSSSKKENNNS
+1222 INSNSSKKDSSNN
-1237 EYNYPYGGRI
+1237 EYNYPYGGRE

-1257 SMSWPTTNQWSFKN
+1257 SMSWPTTNLWSFKN

-1292 KIDDYYSFIINQL
+1292 KIEDYYSYSIKQL
-1305 ISNDPHQ
+1305 FLNEA
-1312 IQ
+1312 

>member
-1 MKAVEIVD
+1 
-9 QVIHENDPISL
+9 
-20 IRAFRHYIIKIG
+20 
-32 KENKNELGIMKN
+32 MKN

-57 ERTNI
+57 ERANI
-62 LKVNDPLTLTENNI
+62 LKLNDPKTLIGNNM
-76 QGDGFKNI
+76 QGDLFKSI
-84 KIFNKISKSAE
+84 KIFNKISKSAD
-95 YQRLIS
+95 YQRIIN
-101 ESSNSFYEHIN
+101 ESSNSFYDYIN
-112 EEYHNKFISEDKLDN
+112 EEYHNKFISDDKLDN

-148 EIDNLF
+148 EIDHLF

-160 FDIQI
+160 FDIQV

-173 KNKGT
+173 KNKGK
-178 RGRRRKLTN
+178 RGRRKLNGDLNGNNSININNKVDNNSMIIEDEKKN
-187 DINGTNSNGK
+187 DINGT
-197 SKNGTNGTSLVNNNI
+197 KN
-212 NILNSINGIAY
+212 
-223 NGCINE
+223 
-229 NSINNNSM
+229 
-237 VIEDEKKV
+237 
-245 DTNTNQEENKYDVD
+245 NQEDSKYDID
-259 GFIIPIQNYKYKE
+259 GFIIPIQNYKYKD

-282 IRLVQLIQQL
+282 IRLIQLIQEL
-292 NFDELFEAD
+292 NFDDLFEND
-301 VRLMINNNKLPKS
+301 VKLMISNNKLPKS

-321 PIHKDFEI
+321 PIRKEFEI

-341 EKVLVTSITPSCEGG
+341 EKILITPITPSCEGE
-356 CCNEINQLGPFSLD
+356 CCDEINKLGPFNLD
-370 NSKWNCCCK
+370 NSRWNCSCK

-397 ICKNLSLYKKEY
+397 KCKNLSLYKKEY
-409 KIINIDVEERYSWG
+409 KRINIDVEERYSWG

-436 PENFDNDSQYYK
+436 PENFDSDSQYYK
-448 DFIEKTLILVINK
+448 DFIEKTLILAINK
-461 LGNKGNKLTNACYYI
+461 LGNNGNKITNACYYI

-482 YSNID
+482 YSNTD
-487 YCLAKHL
+487 YNLAKHL

-499 SSKICDQL
+499 SSKTCEQF

-555 KMDKNLPDFYNIML
+555 KLDKNLPDFYNIML
-569 ERMKNDPD
+569 ERMKTDPD

-620 AMRDIQYDEELT
+620 AMRDIAYDEELT

-645 QMAICLCSSYLCRGH
+645 QMAICLCSSYFCRGH

-681 HRNIILLKA
+681 HRNVILLKA
-690 SYMGEEPL
+690 SYMGENPL
-698 KEEELMLLKKYSIG
+698 KNEELILLKKYSIG

-722 LQRWTSLTIYFI
+722 LQRWAALTIYFI

-741 PIILYKAEE
+741 PIMLYKAEK
-750 REREMNKKSMMK
+750 RERDLNKKSL
-762 IKNKNKKKKLDLKIN
+762 IKKNKKRKIEIKLND
-777 EKNNS
+777 KNNS
-782 KDCKNKI
+782 KEKSKI
-789 KKKLNGKNSENTPT
+789 KRKLNGKNSENSSTK
-803 RKKRSSSTKAFT
+803 KKRSTSTKAFT
-815 INKYNFNSD
+815 INKYNFDSD
-824 FVWYQKSYKSKTRP
+824 FIWFNKSYKSKTRP

-851 DKIYKR
+851 DKILKKNK
-857 SKTKSKPKKEKDGI
+857 SKSKPKKEKDST
-871 KKHKNSNSGSKKN
+871 KKTKINLNSNKKSKNKN
-884 FATPAKGD
+884 RIFQAYEG
-892 SEKKNFIFGN
+892 EKKNI
-902 ALGDSLR
+902 DE
-909 KLIENNENDID
+909 IENYLKEIVNNNYDDDID
-920 FINICNKY
+920 FINLCNKY
-928 NFKEEELKM
+928 NYNEEELKM
-937 IDIETDPSFDFLSE
+937 INIENDPSFDFLSE
-951 QNLKLD
+951 QNLKLEE
-957 KEFDKILYEGCKY
+957 EFDKVLYEGCKY

-981 SLSITL
+981 SLAITL

-994 SLIGSPYNTEPPLR
+994 SLIGSPYNIEPPLR

-1033 LREKINSQNVFLME
+1033 LKEKINSKNTFLLE

-1072 IESRETL
+1072 IESKDTL

-1088 ISLTENEVK
+1088 ISSIECEMK

-1106 ILSLYANTKV
+1106 ILSLYAKTKV
-1116 HFTTNKNIN
+1116 LFTTNKNIN
-1125 GCFYGE
+1125 GCFFGE

-1137 RDVDSSCVPNE
+1137 RDVDNSCVPNE
-1148 FLSSA
+1148 YTKSP
-1153 LDTVIAEGKKEYEN
+1153 LDTVIYEGKKEYEN

-1208 DYLTNN
+1208 EFITNS
-1214 NKTNYSES
+1214 KTNYSES
-1222 INSNNSSSKKENNNS
+1222 INSNSSKKDSNNN
-1237 EYNYPYGGRI
+1237 EYNYPYGGRE

-1257 SMSWPTTNQWSFKN
+1257 SMSWPTTNLWSFKN

-1292 KIDDYYSFIINQL
+1292 KIEDYYSYSIKQL
-1305 ISNDPHQ
+1305 FLNEA
-1312 IQ
+1312 

>member
-1 MKAVEIVD
+1 
-9 QVIHENDPISL
+9 
-20 IRAFRHYIIKIG
+20 
-32 KENKNELGIMKN
+32 MKN
-44 VIKENNKRDNNIK
+44 VIKENNKKDNNIK

-62 LKVNDPLTLTENNI
+62 LKVNDPMTLTENNI
-76 QGDGFKNI
+76 QGDLFKSI
-84 KIFNKISKSAE
+84 KTFNKISKSAE

-112 EEYHNKFISEDKLDN
+112 EEYHNKFISEEKLDN

-160 FDIQI
+160 FDIQV

-178 RGRRRKLTN
+178 RGRRRKINGDL
-187 DINGTNSNGK
+187 NGTNNNGISNG
-197 SKNGTNGTSLVNNNI
+197 I
-212 NILNSINGIAY
+212 NLKNSINGI
-223 NGCINE
+223 NGINCE
-229 NSINNNSM
+229 NNINNNSM
-237 VIEDEKKV
+237 IIEDEKNGINGFK
-245 DTNTNQEENKYDVD
+245 NNKIQSQEDNKYDID
-259 GFIIPIQNYKYKE
+259 GFIIPIQNYKYKD

-282 IRLVQLIQQL
+282 IRLIQLIQEL
-292 NFDELFEAD
+292 NFDDLFESD

-314 NMSISSL
+314 NISLSSL
-321 PIHKDFEI
+321 PIHKEFEI

-341 EKVLVTSITPSCEGG
+341 EKVLITTITPSCTGG
-356 CCNEINQLGPFSLD
+356 CCNEVSKLGPFNLD
-370 NSKWNCCCK
+370 NSKWNCTCI
-379 DRSNNIEC
+379 DRQNNIEC

-409 KIINIDVEERYSWG
+409 KKINYDVEERYSWG

-436 PENFDNDSQYYK
+436 PENFDSDSQFYK

-461 LGNKGNKLTNACYYI
+461 LGSNGNKITNACYYI
-476 INNSSL
+476 VNNSSS

-487 YCLAKHL
+487 YNLARHL

-499 SSKICDQL
+499 SSKICEQL
-507 FNNAYC
+507 FNNVYC

-540 SPYLWY
+540 PPYLWY

-586 NSKGNFASRMSHS
+586 NSKGNYASRMSHS

-606 VLMVSNKKYSIGMY
+606 VLMVSNKKYTIGMY
-620 AMRDIQYDEELT
+620 AMRDIAYDEELT

-681 HRNIILLKA
+681 HRNAILLKA

-698 KEEELMLLKKYSIG
+698 KNEEIILLKKYSIG
-712 NSLLNSCPIW
+712 NSLLDSCPIW
-722 LQRWTSLTIYFI
+722 LQRWAALTIYFI

-741 PIILYKAEE
+741 PIMLYKAEE
-750 REREMNKKSMMK
+750 RERDLNKKSMLK
-762 IKNKNKKKKLDLKIN
+762 IKNKRKKLDNKLN
-777 EKNNS
+777 EKNNNNY
-782 KDCKNKI
+782 KDKNKI
-789 KKKLNGKNSENTPT
+789 KKKINGKNSENNPTT
-803 RKKRSSSTKAFT
+803 RKKRSSSSKAFT

-824 FVWYQKSYKSKTRP
+824 FIWFKKSYKSKTRP
-838 NNIIDKAKEESNF
+838 NNINDKAKEESNF
-851 DKIYKR
+851 DKILKR
-857 SKTKSKPKKEKDGI
+857 SKTKSKIKKEKEKDGT
-871 KKHKNSNSGSKKN
+871 KKTRNSINSNSKKN
-884 FATPAKGD
+884 KILSKND
-892 SEKKNFIFGN
+892 SEKKHMSIFGN
-902 ALGDSLR
+902 SLDDIQKILKEIIGNNDS
-909 KLIENNENDID
+909 DID
-920 FINICNKY
+920 FINLCNKY
-928 NFKEEELKM
+928 NKEEELKM
-937 IDIETDPSFDFLSE
+937 IDIEEDPSFDFLSE

-957 KEFDKILYEGCKY
+957 KEFDKVLYEGCKY

-981 SLSITL
+981 SLAITL

-994 SLIGSPYNTEPPLR
+994 SLIGSPYNIEPPLR
-1008 FLTEKE
+1008 FLSEKE

-1033 LREKINSQNVFLME
+1033 LKEKINIQNTFLME

-1088 ISLTENEVK
+1088 ISLAENEVK

-1116 HFTTNKNIN
+1116 LFTTNKNIN

-1137 RDVDSSCVPNE
+1137 RDVDSSCVPSE
-1148 FLSSA
+1148 FLNSA

-1214 NKTNYSES
+1214 NKINYSDS
-1222 INSNNSSSKKENNNS
+1222 INSNSSSKKEINNG
-1237 EYNYPYGGRI
+1237 ELNYPYGGRI

-1271 RNKIYGTVQLDSVI
+1271 RNKIYGTIQLDSVL

-1292 KIDDYYSFIINQL
+1292 KIEDYYSYL
-1305 ISNDPHQ
+1305 ITELFSNAPK
-1312 IQ
+1312 

>member
-1 MKAVEIVD
+1 
-9 QVIHENDPISL
+9 
-20 IRAFRHYIIKIG
+20 
-32 KENKNELGIMKN
+32 MKN

-62 LKVNDPLTLTENNI
+62 LKLNDPKTLIGNNM
-76 QGDGFKNI
+76 QGDLFKSI
-84 KIFNKISKSAE
+84 KIFNKISKSAD
-95 YQRLIS
+95 YQRIIN
-101 ESSNSFYEHIN
+101 ESSNSFYDYIN
-112 EEYHNKFISEDKLDN
+112 EEYHNKFISDDKLDN

-148 EIDNLF
+148 EIDHLF

-160 FDIQI
+160 FDIQV

-173 KNKGT
+173 KNKGK
-178 RGRRRKLTN
+178 RGRRKLNGDLNGNNSININNKIDNNSMIIEDEKKN
-187 DINGTNSNGK
+187 DINGTNK
-197 SKNGTNGTSLVNNNI
+197 
-212 NILNSINGIAY
+212 
-223 NGCINE
+223 
-229 NSINNNSM
+229 
-237 VIEDEKKV
+237 
-245 DTNTNQEENKYDVD
+245 NQEDSKYDID
-259 GFIIPIQNYKYKE
+259 GFIIPIQNYKYKD

-282 IRLVQLIQQL
+282 IRLIQLIQEL
-292 NFDELFEAD
+292 NFDDLFEND
-301 VRLMINNNKLPKS
+301 VKLMISNNKLPKS

-321 PIHKDFEI
+321 PIRKEFEI

-341 EKVLVTSITPSCEGG
+341 EKILITPIIPSCDGE
-356 CCNEINQLGPFSLD
+356 CCDEINKLGPFNLD
-370 NSKWNCCCK
+370 NSRWNCSCK

-397 ICKNLSLYKKEY
+397 KCKNLSLYKKEY
-409 KIINIDVEERYSWG
+409 KRIDIDVEERYSWG

-436 PENFDNDSQYYK
+436 PENFDSDSQYYK
-448 DFIEKTLILVINK
+448 DFIEKTLILAINK
-461 LGNKGNKLTNACYYI
+461 LGNNGNKITNACYYI
-476 INNSSL
+476 VNNSSL
-482 YSNID
+482 YSNTD
-487 YCLAKHL
+487 YNLAKHL

-499 SSKICDQL
+499 SSKTCEQF

-555 KMDKNLPDFYNIML
+555 KLDKNLPDFYNIML
-569 ERMKNDPD
+569 ERMKTDPD

-620 AMRDIQYDEELT
+620 AMRDIAYDEELT

-681 HRNIILLKA
+681 HRNVILLKA
-690 SYMGEEPL
+690 SYMGEDPL
-698 KEEELMLLKKYSIG
+698 KNEELILLKKYSIG

-722 LQRWTSLTIYFI
+722 LQRWAALTIYFI

-741 PIILYKAEE
+741 PIMLYKAEK
-750 REREMNKKSMMK
+750 RERDLNKKSL
-762 IKNKNKKKKLDLKIN
+762 IKKNKKRKIEIKLND
-777 EKNNS
+777 KNNS
-782 KDCKNKI
+782 KEKSKI
-789 KKKLNGKNSENTPT
+789 KKKLNGKNSENSSTK
-803 RKKRSSSTKAFT
+803 KKRSTSTKAFT
-815 INKYNFNSD
+815 INKYNFDSD
-824 FVWYQKSYKSKTRP
+824 FIWFNKSYKSKTRP

-851 DKIYKR
+851 DKILKKNKSK
-857 SKTKSKPKKEKDGI
+857 SKTKKEKDST
-871 KKHKNSNSGSKKN
+871 KKTKMILNSNKKSKNKDKI
-884 FATPAKGD
+884 FQACEG
-892 SEKKNFIFGN
+892 EKKNI
-902 ALGDSLR
+902 DE
-909 KLIENNENDID
+909 IENYLKEIVNNNYDDDID
-920 FINICNKY
+920 FINLCNKY
-928 NFKEEELKM
+928 NYNEEELKM
-937 IDIETDPSFDFLSE
+937 INIENDPSFDFLSE
-951 QNLKLD
+951 QNLKLEE
-957 KEFDKILYEGCKY
+957 EFDKVLYEGCKY

-981 SLSITL
+981 SLAITL

-994 SLIGSPYNTEPPLR
+994 SLIGSPYNIEPPLR

-1033 LREKINSQNVFLME
+1033 LKEKINSKNTFLIE

-1072 IESRETL
+1072 IESKDTL

-1088 ISLTENEVK
+1088 ISSIECEIK

-1106 ILSLYANTKV
+1106 ILSLYAKTKV
-1116 HFTTNKNIN
+1116 LFTTNKNIN
-1125 GCFYGE
+1125 GCFFGE

-1137 RDVDSSCVPNE
+1137 RDVDNSCVPNE
-1148 FLSSA
+1148 YIKSP
-1153 LDTVIAEGKKEYEN
+1153 LDTVIYEGKKEYEN

-1208 DYLTNN
+1208 EFITNS
-1214 NKTNYSES
+1214 KTNCSES
-1222 INSNNSSSKKENNNS
+1222 INSNSSKKDSNNN
-1237 EYNYPYGGRI
+1237 EYNYPYGGRE

-1257 SMSWPTTNQWSFKN
+1257 SMSWPTTNLWSFKN

-1292 KIDDYYSFIINQL
+1292 KIEDYYSYSIKQL
-1305 ISNDPHQ
+1305 FLNEA
-1312 IQ
+1312 

>member
-1 MKAVEIVD
+1 
-9 QVIHENDPISL
+9 
-20 IRAFRHYIIKIG
+20 
-32 KENKNELGIMKN
+32 MKN

-57 ERTNI
+57 ERANI
-62 LKVNDPLTLTENNI
+62 LKLNDPKTLIGNNM
-76 QGDGFKNI
+76 QGDLFKSI
-84 KIFNKISKSAE
+84 KIFNKISKSAD
-95 YQRLIS
+95 YQRIIN
-101 ESSNSFYEHIN
+101 ESSNSFYDYIN
-112 EEYHNKFISEDKLDN
+112 EEYHNKFISDDKLDN

-148 EIDNLF
+148 EIDHLF

-160 FDIQI
+160 FDIQV

-173 KNKGT
+173 KNKGK
-178 RGRRRKLTN
+178 RGRRKLNGDLNGNNSININNKVDNNSMIIEDEKKN
-187 DINGTNSNGK
+187 DINGT
-197 SKNGTNGTSLVNNNI
+197 KN
-212 NILNSINGIAY
+212 
-223 NGCINE
+223 
-229 NSINNNSM
+229 
-237 VIEDEKKV
+237 
-245 DTNTNQEENKYDVD
+245 NQEDSKYDID
-259 GFIIPIQNYKYKE
+259 GFIIPIQNYKYKD

-282 IRLVQLIQQL
+282 IRLIQLIQEL
-292 NFDELFEAD
+292 NFDDLFEND
-301 VRLMINNNKLPKS
+301 VKLMISNNKLPKS

-321 PIHKDFEI
+321 PIRKEFEI

-341 EKVLVTSITPSCEGG
+341 EKILITPITPSCEGE
-356 CCNEINQLGPFSLD
+356 CCDEINKLGPFNLD
-370 NSKWNCCCK
+370 NSRWNCSCK

-397 ICKNLSLYKKEY
+397 KCRNLSLYKKEY
-409 KIINIDVEERYSWG
+409 KRINIDVEERYSWG

-436 PENFDNDSQYYK
+436 PENFDSDSQYYK
-448 DFIEKTLILVINK
+448 DFIEKTLILAINK
-461 LGNKGNKLTNACYYI
+461 LGNNGNKITNACYYI

-482 YSNID
+482 YSNTD
-487 YCLAKHL
+487 YNLAKHL

-499 SSKICDQL
+499 SSKTCEQF

-555 KMDKNLPDFYNIML
+555 KLDKNLPDFYNIML
-569 ERMKNDPD
+569 ERMKTDPD

-620 AMRDIQYDEELT
+620 AMRDIAYDEELT

-645 QMAICLCSSYLCRGH
+645 QMAICLCSSYFCRGH

-681 HRNIILLKA
+681 HRNVILLKA
-690 SYMGEEPL
+690 SYMGENPL
-698 KEEELMLLKKYSIG
+698 KNEELILLKKYSIG

-722 LQRWTSLTIYFI
+722 LQRWAALTIYFI

-741 PIILYKAEE
+741 PIMLYKAEK
-750 REREMNKKSMMK
+750 RERDLNKKSL
-762 IKNKNKKKKLDLKIN
+762 IKKNKKRKIEIKLND
-777 EKNNS
+777 KNNS
-782 KDCKNKI
+782 KEKSKI
-789 KKKLNGKNSENTPT
+789 KKKLNGKNSENSSTK
-803 RKKRSSSTKAFT
+803 KKRSTSTKAFT
-815 INKYNFNSD
+815 INKYNFDSD
-824 FVWYQKSYKSKTRP
+824 FIWFNKSYKSKTRP

-851 DKIYKR
+851 DKILKKNK
-857 SKTKSKPKKEKDGI
+857 SKSKPKKEKDST
-871 KKHKNSNSGSKKN
+871 KKTKINLNSNKKSKNKN
-884 FATPAKGD
+884 RIFQAYEG
-892 SEKKNFIFGN
+892 EKKNLKEIV
-902 ALGDSLR
+902 
-909 KLIENNENDID
+909 NNNYDDDID
-920 FINICNKY
+920 FINLCNKY
-928 NFKEEELKM
+928 NYNEEELKM
-937 IDIETDPSFDFLSE
+937 INIENDPSFDFLSE
-951 QNLKLD
+951 QNLKLEE
-957 KEFDKILYEGCKY
+957 EFDKVLYEGCKY

-981 SLSITL
+981 SLAITL

-994 SLIGSPYNTEPPLR
+994 SLIGSPYNIEPPLR

-1033 LREKINSQNVFLME
+1033 LKEKINSKNTFLLE

-1072 IESRETL
+1072 IESKDTL

-1088 ISLTENEVK
+1088 ISSIECEMK

-1106 ILSLYANTKV
+1106 ILSLYAKTKV
-1116 HFTTNKNIN
+1116 LFTTNKNIN
-1125 GCFYGE
+1125 GCFFGE

-1137 RDVDSSCVPNE
+1137 RDVDNSCVPNE
-1148 FLSSA
+1148 YTKSP
-1153 LDTVIAEGKKEYEN
+1153 LDTVIYEGKKEYEN

-1208 DYLTNN
+1208 EFITNS
-1214 NKTNYSES
+1214 KTNYSES
-1222 INSNNSSSKKENNNS
+1222 INSNSSKKDSSNN
-1237 EYNYPYGGRI
+1237 EYNYPYGGRE

-1257 SMSWPTTNQWSFKN
+1257 SMSWPTTNLWSFKN

-1292 KIDDYYSFIINQL
+1292 KIEDYYSYSIKQL
-1305 ISNDPHQ
+1305 FLNEA
-1312 IQ
+1312 

>member
-1 MKAVEIVD
+1 
-9 QVIHENDPISL
+9 
-20 IRAFRHYIIKIG
+20 
-32 KENKNELGIMKN
+32 MKN

-62 LKVNDPLTLTENNI
+62 LKLNDPKTLIGNNM
-76 QGDGFKNI
+76 QGDLFKSI
-84 KIFNKISKSAE
+84 KIFNKISKSAD
-95 YQRLIS
+95 YQRIIN
-101 ESSNSFYEHIN
+101 ESSNSFYDYIN
-112 EEYHNKFISEDKLDN
+112 EEYHNKFISDDKLDN

-148 EIDNLF
+148 EIDHLF

-160 FDIQI
+160 FDIQV

-173 KNKGT
+173 KNKGK
-178 RGRRRKLTN
+178 RGRRKLNGELNGNNSININNKIDNNSMIIEDEKKN
-187 DINGTNSNGK
+187 DINGTNK
-197 SKNGTNGTSLVNNNI
+197 
-212 NILNSINGIAY
+212 
-223 NGCINE
+223 
-229 NSINNNSM
+229 
-237 VIEDEKKV
+237 
-245 DTNTNQEENKYDVD
+245 NQEDSKYDID
-259 GFIIPIQNYKYKE
+259 GFIIPIQNYKYKD

-282 IRLVQLIQQL
+282 IRLIQLIQEL
-292 NFDELFEAD
+292 NFDDLFEND
-301 VRLMINNNKLPKS
+301 VKLMISNNKLPKS

-321 PIHKDFEI
+321 PIRKEFEI

-341 EKVLVTSITPSCEGG
+341 EKILITPIIPSCDGE
-356 CCNEINQLGPFSLD
+356 CCDEINKLGPFNLD
-370 NSKWNCCCK
+370 NSRWNCSCK

-397 ICKNLSLYKKEY
+397 KCKNLSLYKKEY
-409 KIINIDVEERYSWG
+409 KRIDIDVEERYSWG

-436 PENFDNDSQYYK
+436 PENFDSDSQYYK
-448 DFIEKTLILVINK
+448 DFIEKTLILAINK
-461 LGNKGNKLTNACYYI
+461 LGNNGNKITNACYYI
-476 INNSSL
+476 VNNSSL
-482 YSNID
+482 YSNTD
-487 YCLAKHL
+487 YNLAKHL

-499 SSKICDQL
+499 SSKTCEQF

-555 KMDKNLPDFYNIML
+555 KLDKNLPDFYNIML
-569 ERMKNDPD
+569 ERMKTDPD

-620 AMRDIQYDEELT
+620 AMRDIAYDEELT

-681 HRNIILLKA
+681 HRNVILLKA
-690 SYMGEEPL
+690 SYMGEDPL
-698 KEEELMLLKKYSIG
+698 KNEELILLKKYSIG

-722 LQRWTSLTIYFI
+722 LQRWAALTIYFI

-741 PIILYKAEE
+741 PIMLYKAEK
-750 REREMNKKSMMK
+750 RERDLNKKSL
-762 IKNKNKKKKLDLKIN
+762 IKKNKKRKIEIKFN
-777 EKNNS
+777 DKNNS
-782 KDCKNKI
+782 KEKSKI
-789 KKKLNGKNSENTPT
+789 KKKLNGKNSENSSTK
-803 RKKRSSSTKAFT
+803 KKRSTSTKAFT
-815 INKYNFNSD
+815 INKYNFDSD
-824 FVWYQKSYKSKTRP
+824 FIWFNKSYKSKTRP

-851 DKIYKR
+851 DKILKKNKSK
-857 SKTKSKPKKEKDGI
+857 SKTKKEKDST
-871 KKHKNSNSGSKKN
+871 KKTKMILNSNKKSKNKDKI
-884 FATPAKGD
+884 FQACEG
-892 SEKKNFIFGN
+892 EKKNI
-902 ALGDSLR
+902 DE
-909 KLIENNENDID
+909 IENYLKEIVNNNYDDDID
-920 FINICNKY
+920 FINLCNKY
-928 NFKEEELKM
+928 NYNEEELKM
-937 IDIETDPSFDFLSE
+937 INIENDPSFDFLSE
-951 QNLKLD
+951 QNLKLEE
-957 KEFDKILYEGCKY
+957 EFDKVLYEGCKY

-981 SLSITL
+981 SLAITL

-994 SLIGSPYNTEPPLR
+994 SLIGSPYNIEPPLR

-1033 LREKINSQNVFLME
+1033 LKEKINSKNTFLIE

-1072 IESRETL
+1072 IESKDTL

-1088 ISLTENEVK
+1088 ISSIECEIK

-1106 ILSLYANTKV
+1106 ILSLYAKTKV
-1116 HFTTNKNIN
+1116 LFTTNKNIN
-1125 GCFYGE
+1125 GCFFGE

-1137 RDVDSSCVPNE
+1137 RDVDNSCVPNE
-1148 FLSSA
+1148 YIKSP
-1153 LDTVIAEGKKEYEN
+1153 LDTVIYEGKKEYEN

-1208 DYLTNN
+1208 EFITNS
-1214 NKTNYSES
+1214 KTNCSES
-1222 INSNNSSSKKENNNS
+1222 INSNSSKKDSNNN
-1237 EYNYPYGGRI
+1237 EYNYPYGGRE

-1257 SMSWPTTNQWSFKN
+1257 SMSWPTTNLWSFKN

-1292 KIDDYYSFIINQL
+1292 KIEDYYSYSIKQL
-1305 ISNDPHQ
+1305 FLNEA
-1312 IQ
+1312 

>member
-1 MKAVEIVD
+1 
-9 QVIHENDPISL
+9 
-20 IRAFRHYIIKIG
+20 
-32 KENKNELGIMKN
+32 MKN
-44 VIKENNKRDNNIK
+44 VIKENSKRDNNIK

-62 LKVNDPLTLTENNI
+62 LKLNDPMTLIGSNNM
-76 QGDGFKNI
+76 QGDLFKNI
-84 KIFNKISKSAE
+84 KLFNKLSKSAD
-95 YQRLIS
+95 YQRIIN

-112 EEYHNKFISEDKLDN
+112 EEYHNKYISDDKLDN

-148 EIDNLF
+148 EIDHLF

-173 KNKGT
+173 KNKGR
-178 RGRRRKLTN
+178 RGRRKL
-187 DINGTNSNGK
+187 NGDTK
-197 SKNGTNGTSLVNNNI
+197 KNGNNGNI
-212 NILNSINGIAY
+212 NKKI
-223 NGCINE
+223 E
-229 NSINNNSM
+229 NNSM
-237 VIEDEKKV
+237 MIEDEKNN
-245 DTNTNQEENKYDVD
+245 DENTSNSNSNNSSNLSNIINNNIQQEDNKFDVD
-259 GFIIPIQNYKYKE
+259 GYIIPIQNYKYKD
-272 LYIIY
+272 LYILY

-282 IRLVQLIQQL
+282 IRLIQLIQEC
-292 NFDELFEAD
+292 NFDDLFEND
-301 VRLMINNNKLPKS
+301 VKLMITNNKLPKS

-321 PIHKDFEI
+321 PIRKEFEI

-335 IKPEET
+335 IKPEEN
-341 EKVLVTSITPSCEGG
+341 EKVLVTSIIPSCEGG
-356 CCNEINQLGPFSLD
+356 ECCDQINKLGPFNLD
-370 NSKWNCCCK
+370 NSRWKCSCK

-387 DPNICKCDIN
+387 DPNICKCDVN
-397 ICKNLSLYKKEY
+397 NCKNLSLYKKEY
-409 KIINIDVEERYSWG
+409 KRINIDVEERYSWG
-423 IDLYTYRNLLYIF
+423 IDLYTYRNLLYIL
-436 PENFDNDSQYYK
+436 PENFDTDSQHYK
-448 DFIEKTLILVINK
+448 DFIEKTLILAINK
-461 LGNKGNKLTNACYYI
+461 LGNNGNKISNACFYI
-476 INNSSL
+476 VNNSSL

-499 SSKICDQL
+499 CSKTCEQY
-507 FNNAYC
+507 FNNTYC

-546 EKQDLIKAK
+546 EKQDLIKSK
-555 KMDKNLPDFYNIML
+555 KLDKNLPDFYNIML
-569 ERMKNDPD
+569 ERMKTDPD

-620 AMRDIQYDEELT
+620 AMRDIAYDEELT

-690 SYMGEEPL
+690 SYMGETPL
-698 KEEELMLLKKYSIG
+698 KKEELMLLKKYSIG
-712 NSLLNSCPIW
+712 NSLLHSCPIW
-722 LQRWTSLTIYFI
+722 LQRWAAFTIYFI

-741 PIILYKAEE
+741 PIMLYKAEK
-750 REREMNKKSMMK
+750 RERDLNKKSL
-762 IKNKNKKKKLDLKIN
+762 IKKNKKKKI
-777 EKNNS
+777 ET
-782 KDCKNKI
+782 KNKNQKNRL
-789 KKKLNGKNSENTPT
+789 KKKLNGKNSENSSTK
-803 RKKRSSSTKAFT
+803 KKRSSSTKAFT
-815 INKYNFNSD
+815 INKYNFDSD
-824 FVWYQKSYKSKTRP
+824 FIWFNKSYKSKTRP

-851 DKIYKR
+851 DKILQKC
-857 SKTKSKPKKEKDGI
+857 KTKSKTKKDKDKDNSKKIKNPIKKSKNKNINNNNLSQNSHVAQTLEKEKEIHKEKFLNDLININTDDDIEYINFCENQNGNNNDNVNQNDEEQD
-871 KKHKNSNSGSKKN
+871 KKMIN
-884 FATPAKGD
+884 
-892 SEKKNFIFGN
+892 
-902 ALGDSLR
+902 
-909 KLIENNENDID
+909 IEN
-920 FINICNKY
+920 
-928 NFKEEELKM
+928 
-937 IDIETDPSFDFLSE
+937 DPSFDFLSE
-951 QNLKLD
+951 QNLKLEE
-957 KEFDKILYEGCKY
+957 EFDKVLYEGCKC
-970 QVSGII
+970 QVSGIV

-981 SLSITL
+981 SLAITL

-994 SLIGSPYNTEPPLR
+994 SLIGAPYNTEPPLR
-1008 FLTEKE
+1008 FLSEKE
-1014 KYECHWK
+1014 KYEFHWK
-1021 PMKEYLRENFIK
+1021 PMKEYLRENFMK
-1033 LREKINSQNVFLME
+1033 LKEKINLYDKNAALVE

-1072 IESRETL
+1072 IESKDTL
-1079 LKISKILYE
+1079 IKISKILYE
-1088 ISLTENEVK
+1088 ISAMESEVK

-1106 ILSLYANTKV
+1106 ILFLYAKTKV
-1116 HFTTNKNIN
+1116 LFTTNKNIN
-1125 GCFYGE
+1125 GCFFGE

-1137 RDVDSSCVPNE
+1137 RDVDNSCVPNE
-1148 FLSSA
+1148 YITSP
-1153 LDTVIAEGKKEYEN
+1153 LDTVICEGKKEYEN

-1208 DYLTNN
+1208 DYVSNNYNGN
-1214 NKTNYSES
+1214 NKTNSSDS
-1222 INSNNSSSKKENNNS
+1222 INSSNSKKEINIINNN
-1237 EYNYPYGGRI
+1237 EYNYPYGGRE

-1257 SMSWPTTNQWSFKN
+1257 SMSWPTTNLWSYKN
-1271 RNKIYGTVQLDSVI
+1271 RNKIYGTIQLDAVI

-1292 KIDDYYSFIINQL
+1292 KIEDYYSYCIKQL
-1305 ISNDPHQ
+1305 FLNEA
-1312 IQ
+1312 

>member
-1 MKAVEIVD
+1 
-9 QVIHENDPISL
+9 
-20 IRAFRHYIIKIG
+20 
-32 KENKNELGIMKN
+32 MKN

-62 LKVNDPLTLTENNI
+62 LKLNDPKTLIGNNM
-76 QGDGFKNI
+76 QGDLFKSI
-84 KIFNKISKSAE
+84 KIFNKISKSAD
-95 YQRLIS
+95 YQRIIN
-101 ESSNSFYEHIN
+101 ESSNSFYDYIN
-112 EEYHNKFISEDKLDN
+112 EEYHNKFISDDKLDN

-148 EIDNLF
+148 EIDHLF

-160 FDIQI
+160 FDIQV

-173 KNKGT
+173 KNKGK
-178 RGRRRKLTN
+178 RGRRKLNGELNGNNSININNKIDNNSMIIEDEKKN
-187 DINGTNSNGK
+187 DINGTNK
-197 SKNGTNGTSLVNNNI
+197 
-212 NILNSINGIAY
+212 
-223 NGCINE
+223 
-229 NSINNNSM
+229 
-237 VIEDEKKV
+237 
-245 DTNTNQEENKYDVD
+245 NQEDSKYDID
-259 GFIIPIQNYKYKE
+259 GFIIPIQNYKYKD

-282 IRLVQLIQQL
+282 IRLIQLIQEL
-292 NFDELFEAD
+292 NFDDLFEND
-301 VRLMINNNKLPKS
+301 VKLMISNNKLPKS

-321 PIHKDFEI
+321 PIRKEFEI

-341 EKVLVTSITPSCEGG
+341 EKILITPIIPSCDGE
-356 CCNEINQLGPFSLD
+356 CCDEINKLGPFNLD
-370 NSKWNCCCK
+370 NSRWNCSCK

-397 ICKNLSLYKKEY
+397 KCKNLSLYKKEY
-409 KIINIDVEERYSWG
+409 KRIDIDVEERYSWG

-436 PENFDNDSQYYK
+436 PENFDSDSQYYK
-448 DFIEKTLILVINK
+448 DFIEKTLILAINK
-461 LGNKGNKLTNACYYI
+461 LGNNGNKITNACYYI
-476 INNSSL
+476 VNNSSL
-482 YSNID
+482 YSNTD
-487 YCLAKHL
+487 YNLAKHL

-499 SSKICDQL
+499 SSKTCEQF

-555 KMDKNLPDFYNIML
+555 KLDKNLPDFYNIIL
-569 ERMKNDPD
+569 ERMKTDPD

-620 AMRDIQYDEELT
+620 AMRDIAYDEELT

-681 HRNIILLKA
+681 HRNVILLKA
-690 SYMGEEPL
+690 SYMGEDPL
-698 KEEELMLLKKYSIG
+698 KNEELILLKKYSIG

-722 LQRWTSLTIYFI
+722 LQRWAALTIYFI

-741 PIILYKAEE
+741 PIMLYKAEK
-750 REREMNKKSMMK
+750 RERDLNKKSL
-762 IKNKNKKKKLDLKIN
+762 IKKNKKRKIEIKLND
-777 EKNNS
+777 KNNS
-782 KDCKNKI
+782 KEKSKI
-789 KKKLNGKNSENTPT
+789 KKKLNGKNSENSSTK
-803 RKKRSSSTKAFT
+803 KKRSTSTKAFT
-815 INKYNFNSD
+815 INKYNFDSD
-824 FVWYQKSYKSKTRP
+824 FIWFNKSYKSKTRP

-851 DKIYKR
+851 DKILKKNKSK
-857 SKTKSKPKKEKDGI
+857 SKTKKEKDST
-871 KKHKNSNSGSKKN
+871 KKTKMILNSNKKSKNKDKI
-884 FATPAKGD
+884 FQACEG
-892 SEKKNFIFGN
+892 EKKNI
-902 ALGDSLR
+902 DE
-909 KLIENNENDID
+909 IENYLKEIVNNNYDDDID
-920 FINICNKY
+920 FINLCNKY
-928 NFKEEELKM
+928 NYNEEELKM
-937 IDIETDPSFDFLSE
+937 INIENDPSFDFLSE
-951 QNLKLD
+951 QNLKLEE
-957 KEFDKILYEGCKY
+957 EFDKVLYEGCKY

-981 SLSITL
+981 SLAITL

-994 SLIGSPYNTEPPLR
+994 SLIGSPYNIEPPLR

-1033 LREKINSQNVFLME
+1033 LKEKINSKNTFLTE

-1072 IESRETL
+1072 IESKDTL

-1088 ISLTENEVK
+1088 ISSIECEIK

-1106 ILSLYANTKV
+1106 ILSLYAKTKV
-1116 HFTTNKNIN
+1116 LFTTNKNIN
-1125 GCFYGE
+1125 GCFFGE

-1137 RDVDSSCVPNE
+1137 RDVDNSCVPNE
-1148 FLSSA
+1148 YIKSP
-1153 LDTVIAEGKKEYEN
+1153 LDTVIYEGKKEYEN

-1208 DYLTNN
+1208 EFITNS
-1214 NKTNYSES
+1214 KTNCSES
-1222 INSNNSSSKKENNNS
+1222 INSNSSKKDSNNN
-1237 EYNYPYGGRI
+1237 EYNYPYGGRE

-1257 SMSWPTTNQWSFKN
+1257 SMSWPTTNLWSFKN

-1292 KIDDYYSFIINQL
+1292 KIEDYYSYSIKQL
-1305 ISNDPHQ
+1305 FLNEA
-1312 IQ
+1312 